1 MHTTTGGGEDQELE
15 GTGASRHAR
24 GSGTCQERGLSR
36 WESGL
41 FLDSMT
47 EIG

>member
-1 MHTTTGGGEDQELE
+1 MHTTTNGGEDQEPE
-15 GTGASRHAR
+15 GTGASR
-24 GSGTCQERGLSR
+24 QERGLSR

-41 FLDSMT
+41 FLVFMT